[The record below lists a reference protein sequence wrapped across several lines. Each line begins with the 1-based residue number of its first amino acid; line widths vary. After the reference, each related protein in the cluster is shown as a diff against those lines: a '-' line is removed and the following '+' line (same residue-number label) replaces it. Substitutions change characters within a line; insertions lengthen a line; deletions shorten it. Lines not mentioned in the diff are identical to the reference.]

1 VNRAIPRLHLIG
13 PLVVDP
19 ADYPRIAAAAARGGC
34 VAIHVRFP
42 RGVTAETLAMVRAVQ
57 SAVQTTVIVNDR
69 LDVALVTGAG
79 GVQLGEQSFTV
90 AEARRLL
97 PDDVLIGRSVH
108 DLDGARDAAAA
119 GASYLLAGHI
129 FDTDSKAGAPGRGLE
144 WLAALVAAV
153 EIPVIALG
161 GITVERIPEV
171 MAAGAYGVALG
182 RELLLA
188 DDPELAARAASEAL
202 QTIHTENIRGTD

>member
-1 VNRAIPRLHLIG
+1 VPRLHLIG

-34 VAIHVRFP
+34 DAIHVRLP
-42 RGVTAETLAMVRAVQ
+42 RGVTAETLTTVRAIQ
-57 SAVQTTVIVNDR
+57 AAVHTTVIVNDR
-69 LDVALVTGAG
+69 LDVALVSGAG
-79 GVQLGEQSFTV
+79 GVQLGEQSITV

-108 DLDGARDAAAA
+108 DLDGARQAAKS

-129 FDTDSKAGAPGRGLE
+129 FDTDSKAGTPGRGLD

-161 GITVERIPEV
+161 GITVERIPAV
-171 MAAGAYGVALG
+171 MVAGAYGVALG

-188 DDPELAARAASEAL
+188 DDPAQAARSAAEAL
-202 QTIHTENIRGTD
+202 RTTSNEHMKEED